1 MEKQKNV
8 VFSTAL
14 SGYKKQDVN
23 AFIATLNANYTA
35 AEGEYQKQIAALKS
49 ELAELRARK
58 DTADTHE
65 AELTALRDEVASLK
79 AQLAAA
85 QTEQSSVE
93 VEVNGEEIEALRKK
107 AALYDHMSSQLG
119 DMMITA
125 NHNAD
130 KLLTE
135 TRQDAEQTLSA
146 AKTAIAGS
154 ASLLSSQLEAIYR
167 SANTRSIG
175 EISSAMQQT
184 QRAINKFLEELSGRR
199 ARLEE
204 MLKQNDADTRRAAD
218 EQIAK
223 MLDQTQDAIAAIGA
237 KPAAEQDG
245 ESKA

>member
-58 DTADTHE
+58 DTTNTHE
-65 AELTALRDEVASLK
+65 AELIALRDEVASLK
-79 AQLAAA
+79 AQLSAA
-85 QTEQSSVE
+85 QTEQPSVE
-93 VEVNGEEIEALRKK
+93 VDREEIEALRKK

-175 EISSAMQQT
+175 EISSTMQQT